1 MHPIPHPLSLLAL
14 QETTLLLDGIAYTC
28 VRELGRGKSAISW
41 LYRRQGSDSS
51 LPEQV
56 VLKRYCSTEIQTI
69 PFAQILEFELCSYL
83 RLGQSGIAHPQL
95 LGYSEEHYCL
105 AKEYI
110 AGELIVDIQQR
121 EGLDDRH
128 FRAMLTMADS
138 LKQAGWHVDFFPTN
152 FVLNAAGLHYIDY
165 EAHPYNEEWNFQNW
179 GIFYWLNR
187 EGMAAYLASGDVA
200 HINKPGQPKPLEQPF
215 LRQRESVLR
224 RLQAG

>member
-1 MHPIPHPLSLLAL
+1 MHSIPHPLSAL
-14 QETTLLLDGIAYTC
+14 VLQDATLLLDGIPYAC
-28 VRELGRGKSAISW
+28 VGELGRGKSAISW
-41 LYRRQGSDSS
+41 RYQRQQSHPT
-51 LPEQV
+51 LPQEL
-56 VLKRYCSTEIQTI
+56 VLKRYCPTGYETV

-95 LGYSEEHYCL
+95 IGYSEEHYCL

-128 FRAMLTMADS
+128 FRAMLAMAAT

-152 FVLNAAGLHYIDY
+152 FVLNDRGLHYIDY
-165 EAHPYNEEWNFQNW
+165 EAHPYSEEWNFQNW

-200 HINKPGQPKPLEQPF
+200 HINQPGQPKPLEQPF
-215 LRQRESVLR
+215 LRQRESLLR